1 MNKNRNRKIIMI
13 ITAAVLSLTGMGCGK
28 SQNAANCPF
37 SELSWDSTTEDMIAL
52 EGDGYDTYDSI
63 YKGITY
69 TYPCN
74 YLDIPGMVKYMY
86 DDNEILCNISWS
98 YNGVSAEDISKT
110 YDAVCADIEKSF
122 GKGNDDD
129 GVGNRSRIWVTDS
142 GTIMVSSV
150 TTNDTNV
157 MQIAFMRKEV
167 SKQQKED

>member
-98 YNGVSAEDISKT
+98 YNGVSAEDIMLYVRILKNHS
-110 YDAVCADIEKSF
+110 EKETMTTGSVTE
-122 GKGNDDD
+122 
-129 GVGNRSRIWVTDS
+129 VGSGSRIPE
-142 GTIMVSSV
+142 
-150 TTNDTNV
+150 
-157 MQIAFMRKEV
+157 R
-167 SKQQKED
+167 

>member
-1 MNKNRNRKIIMI
+1 MKTKLPGFIPLMI
-13 ITAAVLSLTGMGCGK
+13 LTVLSFVLTGCGRSKSLAGC
-28 SQNAANCPF
+28 SF
-37 SELSWDSTTEDMIAL
+37 SELGWDSTTEEMIAV
-52 EGDGYDTYDSI
+52 EGDKYDTYDSI

-69 TYPCN
+69 TYPKV
-74 YLDIPGMVKYMY
+74 YLDTPGMIKYMY
-86 DDNEILCNISWS
+86 DDSDRLCNISWS
-98 YNGVSAEDISKT
+98 YTGESAEDVGRA
-110 YDAVCADIEKSF
+110 YDGVCADIEKTF

-150 TTNDTNV
+150 TTSDTNV